1 MPRMEAYRI
10 ISGFAVGLLVGVT
23 GVGGGSLMT
32 PLLTLGFG
40 YSPTV
45 AVGTDL
51 AFAAVTKSVGTLVH
65 GRYGQVH
72 WRAVAS
78 LCAGSLPAALV
89 TLLFIRH
96 VGPASH
102 GLMHAIRI
110 IIGVS
115 VLLTVLALALRTPI
129 LNRLS
134 RCGAYPLRGRTQ
146 ILATIVAGAVLG
158 VLITL
163 SSIGAGAIGATLIFL
178 LYPTLAPAEVAGT
191 DIAYAVP
198 LTVVAAAGHWWL
210 GHLDWP
216 LLGALLLGSVPGI
229 WLGARV
235 ARALPQRY
243 VRATLATALTLLAV
257 RLIV

>member
-1 MPRMEAYRI
+1 MEAYRI

-40 YSPTV
+40 YAPTV

-51 AFAAVTKSVGTLVH
+51 AFAAVTKSVGAVAH

-72 WRAVAS
+72 WRAVAN
-78 LCAGSLPAALV
+78 LCAGSLPAALA
-89 TLLFIRH
+89 TLYVMH
-96 VGPASH
+96 QAGPAGQ
-102 GLMHAIRI
+102 GLMRAIRI
-110 IIGVS
+110 IIGTS
-115 VLLTVLALALRTPI
+115 VLLTVLALVLREP
-129 LNRLS
+129 LLKWLS
-134 RCGAYPLRGRTQ
+134 RCAVYPLHGRART
-146 ILATIVAGAVLG
+146 LATIVAGGVLG

-178 LYPTLAPAEVAGT
+178 LYPQLDAAEVVGT
-191 DIAYAVP
+191 DIAYAMP
-198 LTVVAAAGHWWL
+198 LTMVAAAGHWWL

-229 WLGARV
+229 WLGARLS
-235 ARALPQRY
+235 RALPRRL
-243 VRATLATALTLLAV
+243 VRATLATTLALLAV
-257 RLIV
+257 RLIA